1 MKGRVIGSAD
11 SNLVACLP
19 FTQMQN
25 SFFAEKERG
34 QGAEKDDDKGEMSQH
49 QSPFATFQVLVF
61 EGGRDEVDDQ
71 KELEQEKQ
79 GGIINHC
86 FGCRCTVILFDESG
100 NGQAKGINL

>member
-49 QSPFATFQVLVF
+49 QSPFAAFQLLVF
-61 EGGRDEVDDQ
+61 ERSRN
-71 KELEQEKQ
+71 K
-79 GGIINHC
+79 IN
-86 FGCRCTVILFDESG
+86 
-100 NGQAKGINL
+100 N

>member
-49 QSPFATFQVLVF
+49 
-61 EGGRDEVDDQ
+61 
-71 KELEQEKQ
+71 
-79 GGIINHC
+79 
-86 FGCRCTVILFDESG
+86 
-100 NGQAKGINL
+100 